1 MLTSMPSA
9 MPSLED
15 DTAFAGRRAVHP
27 VAHHADT
34 SPHYLKHD
42 RHSRLSAACAAPA
55 RPRTASA
62 ARLGPNPCGTAGT
75 KLKKEEYMQ

>member
-62 ARLGPNPCGTAGT
+62 ARLGPNPCGTAGIR
-75 KLKKEEYMQ
+75 LKKAE